1 MSSSVILILA
11 LCSNALAVLG
21 GFALWMSYRRSRV
34 GRSIVTD
41 EALATELRK
50 LREGLDAL
58 TDEVERIGESQRLT
72 ARMLQEASTMRATF
86 PVPGVKT
93 ITPH

>member
-1 MSSSVILILA
+1 VSSSVILILA
-11 LCSNALAVLG
+11 LCSNVLAVLG
-21 GFALWMSYRRSRV
+21 GFALWMSYQRARHRPAT
-34 GRSIVTD
+34 ITD

-58 TDEVERIGESQRLT
+58 AVEVERIGESQRFT
-72 ARMLQEASTMRATF
+72 ARMLHEASTMRATF
-86 PVPGVKT
+86 PVPGAKT

>member
-1 MSSSVILILA
+1 VSTSVILILA

-21 GFALWMSYRRSRV
+21 GFALWMAYRPRRP
-34 GRSIVTD
+34 VTD

-58 TDEVERIGESQRLT
+58 TVEVERIGESQRFT
-72 ARMLQEASTMRATF
+72 ARTLHEASTMRATF
-86 PVPGVKT
+86 PVPGAKT